1 MSFTAETTT
10 VSAIAMVSAASNNTA
25 TATGESSTDSTD
37 SNTPPPSTQEYLL
50 SIENTEEYGTILHAM
65 STCLP
70 DAMKSTALL
79 ATLLKNKSIQ
89 KKSTNPNR
97 DMLFNE
103 IFRRDPTMK
112 MSSQNAKTSNDKT
125 KWLKN
130 HPLSSEDQQDVSAA
144 LEAHY
149 NDLHEQFN
157 NNKNIKTQQPV
168 GITKTNKRS
177 MRLTECCFDE
187 SLKAS
192 LLSKFD
198 SKNR

>member
-1 MSFTAETTT
+1 MSFTAETITI
-10 VSAIAMVSAASNNTA
+10 SAITMVSAASNNTV
-25 TATGESSTDSTD
+25 TATESSTDSTD

-50 SIENTEEYGTILHAM
+50 SIKNTEEYGTILHAM

-79 ATLLKNKSIQ
+79 ATLLKHKSIQ

-112 MSSQNAKTSNDKT
+112 MSSQNAKSRTEKI

-144 LEAHY
+144 LKAHY
-149 NDLHEQFN
+149 NALHE
-157 NNKNIKTQQPV
+157 KNQQPT
-168 GITKTNKRS
+168 ITKTNKRS

-187 SLKAS
+187 SLKVS
-192 LLSKFD
+192 LLSKYD